1 MMTQLMLLEEAH
13 RWQSRKGGRGVRST
27 PKQKLGGRS
36 SPPHFSD
43 NTCDI
48 GDFTVPIFCPQTTQE
63 QPKKHSEA
71 GPPEHLLVSL

>member
-13 RWQSRKGGRGVRST
+13 RWQSRKGG
-27 PKQKLGGRS
+27 QGG
-36 SPPHFSD
+36 PYYPQ
-43 NTCDI
+43 TKIDI